1 MVVIRE
7 FKRKDGEP
15 LKKIYAEAF
24 RDEIEKG
31 MESLTAE
38 NFVNFSE
45 RPEATIFVAEENGMA
60 VGYVTMSLR
69 KGLPAQIH
77 TVAVKAEFRRQGVG
91 KNLTEEA
98 MECAKSAGKKKIYLR
113 TRPWNKAMRKIC
125 LDLDFIP
132 EAYLRKELREEDLIR
147 YTLFL

>member
-1 MVVIRE
+1 
-7 FKRKDGEP
+7 
-15 LKKIYAEAF
+15 
-24 RDEIEKG
+24 

-38 NFVNFSE
+38 NFVDVSK

-60 VGYVTMSLR
+60 VGYVAMSLR

-77 TVAVKAEFRRQGVG
+77 TVAVKAEFGRQGVG
-91 KNLTEEA
+91 KNLIEEA
-98 MECAKSAGKKKIYLR
+98 MKCAKSAGKKKIILR
-113 TRPWNKAMRKIC
+113 TRPWNKAMRKVC
-125 LDLDFIP
+125 VYLDFIP